1 MHELEKPRTD
11 GALRPA
17 TVAIVGRPNVGK
29 SALFNRLIGRR
40 VAIVEDTPGVTRDRL
55 YGLCDW
61 RGRIFSLVDTA
72 GIDPTAAVAHGA
84 ELAEATRRQAE
95 VAAQEA
101 DVVLMVVD
109 AQTGLHALD
118 DDVARILRHTRR
130 PIVLVANKA
139 ESESAAASV
148 PAEFGRLGFGE
159 PVAVSAIHGEGTGD
173 LLDRIVELLPESAG
187 AEAEDELALAVIGR
201 PNVGK
206 SSLVNALLGEERT
219 LVSAAPGTT
228 RDAIDTQF
236 EWHGRSIRLV
246 DTAGVRKK
254 PEAHGAIEYYAALR
268 SLNAIARCDVALL
281 VFDAM
286 IGILAQ
292 DRRLAGIAIEERKAL
307 IVVGNK
313 WDLVR
318 EQSGDFNQAELA
330 EAVRE
335 AIPFASFAPIT
346 FLSAKTQRRL
356 GSLMPVVA
364 RVAENL
370 DRRMP
375 TPQLNTMVRDAVIA
389 HPPST
394 VSGRVARIY
403 YASQPATH
411 PPIVVLHCNDPDLV
425 QAHYRRFLENV
436 IRRHFDFEGVPLTL
450 RFVARRESEDA

>member
-55 YGLCDW
+55 YALCDW
-61 RGRIFSLVDTA
+61 RGRVFSLVDTA

-84 ELAEATRRQAE
+84 ALAEATRRQAE
-95 VAAQEA
+95 AAAEEA

-118 DDVARILRHTRR
+118 DDVARILRHKRR

-139 ESESAAASV
+139 EGESAAASV
-148 PAEFGRLGFGE
+148 PAEFARLGFGE

-173 LLDRIVELLPESAG
+173 LLDRIVDLLPESAEAP
-187 AEAEDELALAVIGR
+187 AEGELALAVIGR

-206 SSLVNALLGEERT
+206 SSLVNALLGEERA

-236 EWHGRSIRLV
+236 EWHGRPFRLV

-268 SLNAIARCDVALL
+268 SLGAIARCDVALL

-286 IGILAQ
+286 SGILAQ

-307 IVVGNK
+307 VVVGNK

-318 EQSGDFNQAELA
+318 EQRGDFNQAELA

-346 FLSAKTQRRL
+346 FLSAKTHRRL

-364 RVAENL
+364 HVAENL

-375 TPQLNTMVRDAVIA
+375 TPQLNTIVRDAVIA

-394 VSGRVARIY
+394 VSGRVLRIY

-425 QAHYRRFLENV
+425 QAHYQRFLENV
-436 IRRHFDFEGVPLTL
+436 IRRHYDFEGVPLTL
-450 RFVARRESEDA
+450 RFVARRERGDG